1 MDLLN
6 QLAALNVD
14 ASDRRAIVLAGVTGD
29 GKSST
34 GNTLSG
40 RAAFAVSSGLAS
52 ATQECAPSDYMHDD
66 EAYRV
71 VDTIGMHDTGLSAA
85 DVSERFRRFSEHT
98 PLGIDA
104 FLFVVR
110 WGRFKPEHEAALDT
124 FARNCGE
131 SALRHTLLC
140 FTHCDELDDA
150 AVQRALADEAPASLR
165 AWVARC
171 AGAIGVCNLEGPRR
185 DAARAALHAA
195 VEAVRRA
202 NDGRRYTNE
211 ALDEARA
218 KHAAAEE
225 AERQAFASLV
235 ADFRK
240 GSGPVVIEREREA
253 VK

>member
-1 MDLLN
+1 M
-6 QLAALNVD
+6 Q
-14 ASDRRAIVLAGVTGD
+14 RAIA
-29 GKSST
+29 
-34 GNTLSG
+34 
-40 RAAFAVSSGLAS
+40 
-52 ATQECAPSDYMHDD
+52 E
-66 EAYRV
+66 
-71 VDTIGMHDTGLSAA
+71 
-85 DVSERFRRFSEHT
+85 
-98 PLGIDA
+98 
-104 FLFVVR
+104 
-110 WGRFKPEHEAALDT
+110 
-124 FARNCGE
+124 
-131 SALRHTLLC
+131 
-140 FTHCDELDDA
+140 
-150 AVQRALADEAPASLR
+150 EAPPSLR

-225 AERQAFASLV
+225 AERQEFASLV

-240 GSGPVVIEREREA
+240 GTGPVVIEREREA